1 MNKATITGIS
11 LSIILG
17 IALFMGMYL
26 WFFWNAGEAGVSVEA
41 KYSSIYTNLNSTEN
55 DLDTS
60 FNKIKDSVENLT
72 EPRDYLAV
80 AFSGLTGLLTVLR
93 LPLEIFNAAI
103 SGLYQ
108 ISTGMELPSW
118 AFTAIYL
125 TIFIIIILAIVGWIK
140 GEAKS

>member
-1 MNKATITGIS
+1 MNKATITGIT

-26 WFFWNAGEAGVSVEA
+26 WFYWNIGETGIAVEP

-55 DLDTS
+55 NLDTS
-60 FNKIKDSVENLT
+60 FNKIKDAVANVT
-72 EPRDYLAV
+72 EPADYLGV
-80 AFSGLTGLLTVLR
+80 AFSGLTGLLTVLK

-108 ISTGMELPSW
+108 IATGMELPSW

-125 TIFIIIILAIVGWIK
+125 TIFAVIIIAIIGWIK